1 MDNGVQISN
10 FLTIMTFLWGQRI
23 TKTKNVLFSP
33 AGVVKEEASK
43 IVTLSPMS
51 SVNDRQVWDVYQ
63 PATKFSKHGLLLK
76 MN

>member
-51 SVNDRQVWDVYQ
+51 SVNDRQVWDQ